1 MPKLHLTRGRAKKRT
16 RQSVSQR
23 ESPWKLQSPPYHPPH
38 NPGPADRHTPPCTPA
53 LQFPDLCVRLK
64 AQKKRLFV
72 FAAFRQ
78 TKSRSATGEARRCLP
93 LPPWAANPCTRERP
107 TVFHHTTNA
116 QPPPPRSFTGPS
128 WRNTQPARR
137 RLQNGMQLRASRRQ
151 PGSTKLWHGGDFP
164 QTMK

>member
-1 MPKLHLTRGRAKKRT
+1 MPKLHITRGRAKKRT

-23 ESPWKLQSPPYHPPH
+23 ESAPGSYKAHRTTPPTTLALQT
-38 NPGPADRHTPPCTPA
+38 DTPPCTPA